1 MCVALPKHLRDR
13 TREITKVHTRAEK
26 QSEGFATILMR
37 DVCNEADICGM
48 TLILW
53 PNPYGDDIAL
63 SAGMLR
69 DWYARFGFRQI
80 QSEPV
85 MMARAP
91 GLYTRLAPV
100 SAACEALH
108 G

>member
-1 MCVALPKHLRDR
+1 MALPKHLRER
-13 TREITKVHTRAEK
+13 TREIVKIHTPAAE
-26 QSEGFATILMR
+26 QGNGHATDLMR
-37 DVCNEADICGM
+37 EVCDEADQAGIV
-48 TLILW
+48 LVLW
-53 PNPYGDDIAL
+53 PSPYGDDIAL